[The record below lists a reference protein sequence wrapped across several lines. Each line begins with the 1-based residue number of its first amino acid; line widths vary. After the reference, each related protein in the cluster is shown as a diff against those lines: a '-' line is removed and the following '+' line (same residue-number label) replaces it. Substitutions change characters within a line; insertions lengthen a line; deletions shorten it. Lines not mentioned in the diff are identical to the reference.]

1 MLCCGLIIIKSHGLK
16 VYTFR
21 FETGWANIY
30 IIIIIII
37 IISLLLLLF

>member
-30 IIIIIII
+30 IIIII
-37 IISLLLLLF
+37 SLLLLLF